1 MEQERQGHEHGSD
14 TPIERALEEVREAE
28 HELEE
33 AHRTEEVAE
42 EHLKKAV
49 HDLEKAE
56 HDKPRTVDLIINTR
70 AKPWSEETINYDQVV
85 ALAALPL
92 PQGQNPSFTIIY
104 EDGPGKNPS
113 GTLVAGQS
121 VRVKNEM
128 VFHVTPTNRS

>member
-1 MEQERQGHEHGSD
+1 MGQERDEHEHQGNS
-14 TPIERALEEVREAE
+14 PVERALDEVREAE
-28 HELEE
+28 HELRK
-33 AHRTEEVAE
+33 AHHEEEVAE

-56 HDKPRTVDLIINTR
+56 HDRPRTVDLIINTR
-70 AKPWSEETINYDQVV
+70 AKPWAEETINYDQVV

-92 PQGQNPSFTIIY
+92 PQGQNPGFTIVY
-104 EDGPGKNPS
+104 EDGPGRNPT
-113 GTLVAGQS
+113 GTLVTGQS